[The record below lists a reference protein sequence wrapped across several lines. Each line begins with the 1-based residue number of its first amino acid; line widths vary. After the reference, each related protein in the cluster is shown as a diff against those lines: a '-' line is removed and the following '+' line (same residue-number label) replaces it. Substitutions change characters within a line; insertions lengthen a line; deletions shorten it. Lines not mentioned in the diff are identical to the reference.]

1 MLQNPENNTLESQND
16 LEKICPEKI
25 SKSSKKIK
33 KEDDSQKLETYR
45 KNFYLHLS
53 IIKNNPVLIKSI
65 AQKYAE
71 ILDQISK
78 KNKILT
84 LFEIEKTFDH
94 FLKKIEN
101 YEKSLKSKL
110 FIF

>member
-16 LEKICPEKI
+16 LEKFSPEKI

-33 KEDDSQKLETYR
+33 KEDDSLETYR
-45 KNFYLHLS
+45 KRFYLHLS
-53 IIKNNPVLIKSI
+53 IIKNNPILIKCVG
-65 AQKYAE
+65 QKFTE
-71 ILDQISK
+71 ILTNINK

-84 LFEIEKTFDH
+84 LYEIENTFDH